1 MHTATSRKVGLI
13 TRLPWAIL
21 LCVLGT
27 TLYADDRDKIA
38 LSTVA
43 ERAVQKSKLTLPGSR
58 PFHLKA
64 VIVETTNPN
73 PEYEAKIE
81 EYWVSPTKWK
91 RTIDSERFSQSTVVN
106 GEAVSEKNSSDY
118 FPLWLNQLVSAMV
131 DPLPILNVLKQ
142 SKSSMPNPHSAPN
155 GTTCADLHARV
166 DRWVICFTR
175 DGLLQSVF
183 TKGYATEIRDYKNF
197 SDKRVARR
205 ITIDPEVGTTIEAR
219 ITELTQLDDIDE
231 AMFAVADATPSAE
244 RIRSV
249 RIDEDVFRK
258 LSIGST
264 EINWPPTGGG
274 PATGGCA
281 VYASADKMGNV
292 REVWPEGC
300 DSTGLEAP
308 LREAVRKWHL
318 KPAISDG
325 VPVQVEALLGFT
337 FNTQVDNSHPQSEL
351 SDDEARRLAITS
363 PDPVFPDGSVT
374 RDSDIVVQ
382 ISVDEGGTVTGVGNP
397 RSLPTP
403 VFLAA
408 SAAVSRWRFK
418 PFLKNGQP
426 QYFHANINFRVNK

>member
-1 MHTATSRKVGLI
+1 MGGLI
-13 TRLPWAIL
+13 TRFPWAIL

-27 TLYADDRDKIA
+27 TVYANDRDKVA
-38 LSTVA
+38 LSTIA
-43 ERAVQKSKLTLPGSR
+43 EQAVQKSKLTLPGSR

-73 PEYEAKIE
+73 SEYEAKIE
-81 EYWVSPTKWK
+81 EYWASPTKWK
-91 RTIDSERFSQSTVVN
+91 RTIDSPRFSQSTVVN
-106 GEAVSEKNSSDY
+106 GEAVSEKNSGDY
-118 FPLWLNQLVSAMV
+118 FPLWLNQLVNALV

-142 SKSSMPNPHSAPN
+142 STSSMPNPHSAPN

-166 DRWVICFTR
+166 DRWVICFTG

-183 TKGYATEIRDYKNF
+183 TKGYATEIRDYKSF
-197 SDKRVARR
+197 GDKSVARH
-205 ITIDPEVGTTIEAR
+205 ITINPEEGTTVEAR
-219 ITELTQLDDIDE
+219 ITDLTRLDDTDE
-231 AMFAVADATPSAE
+231 AMFAVADVTPPAE

-249 RIDEDVFRK
+249 KIDEDTFRK
-258 LSIGST
+258 LSVGST
-264 EINWPPTGGG
+264 AINWPPTGGG

-308 LREAVRKWHL
+308 LREAVRTWHL

-337 FNTQVDNSHPQSEL
+337 FNTQVDNSHPQPEL
-351 SDDEARRLAITS
+351 SDDEARRLTITS
-363 PDPVFPDGSVT
+363 PDPVFPHGSIT
-374 RDSDIVVQ
+374 PDSEIVVQ
-382 ISVDEGGTVTGVGNP
+382 ISVDETGKVTGVENP

-403 VFLAA
+403 LFLAA
-408 SAAVSRWRFK
+408 SAAISRWRFK
-418 PFLKNGQP
+418 PLLKDGQP
-426 QYFHANINFRVNK
+426 QYFHANISFRANK